1 MLFLEGILN
10 KVFFYK
16 LVLVLILI
24 NIFSVD
30 LKYGIGSKFIKNVDY
45 FILSRGDY
53 WLELYCKNL

>member
-53 WLELYCKNL
+53 